1 MIFYIYILFERVY
14 VKGSVIMMKRVLMAT
29 LCLSCVTL
37 GGHAID
43 INIPGADP
51 TVSKDA
57 YQNYR
62 KTDADAQQMERDVEK
77 DIKTYMP
84 KQVVGNGEFDL
95 NDIIYSNR
103 ELNHAL
109 DFSSSIFILKE
120 DGANVKFTMPYSSRY
135 GNTEKIAD
143 GTPAFRNA
151 MIMSP
156 DGMMAYELRHQP
168 AGNNWEDSKIPYSKL
183 TVDDMKVIAEKTAG
197 VFRGDDHSLY
207 AGKFTYPTVE
217 KATWDVT
224 YAKDAP
230 MVGSLNFTMKNTPT
244 ISYHVGY
251 NFMPR
256 KQFSVLKAQGVDKT
270 KDMIMSPLV
279 NYVLPSIEPA
289 KDIFSKSKAL
299 TINDFTFLT
308 LKTSKMIREDKNDS
322 YMYVYD
328 SDQYREG
335 IMVMPVE
342 ADDIQHPDK
351 IFPKAVRS
359 IILTDKYSMHQPIQF
374 ATVWNDAMP
383 SVYIQIKRPKTTI
396 YMLISH
402 DKQYVYNHFIMTNNA
417 RPLIEKDLRD
427 IVQYVD
433 TNNNKDYYNT
443 FLSGL
448 GAKMPKDMATVDIK
462 STK

>member
-1 MIFYIYILFERVY
+1 
-14 VKGSVIMMKRVLMAT
+14 MMKRALMAA
-29 LCLSCVTL
+29 LCFSFVTL
-37 GGHAID
+37 GSQAID
-43 INIPGADP
+43 INILGADP
-51 TVSKDA
+51 TVSKDS

-62 KTDADAQQMERDVEK
+62 KTDADARQMERNVET

-84 KQVVGNGEFDL
+84 KQVVGNGELDL
-95 NDIIYSNR
+95 NDVIYSNR

-109 DFSSSIFILKE
+109 DFSSSVFILKE
-120 DGANVKFTMPYSSRY
+120 DGANIKFTMPYSSRY
-135 GNTEKIAD
+135 GNTEKIED
-143 GTPAFRNA
+143 GTSIFRNA

-156 DGMMAYELRHQP
+156 NGVIGYELRHQP

-183 TVDDMKVIAEKTAG
+183 TIDDMKAIAEKTAG

-224 YAKDAP
+224 YAKDVP

-256 KQFSVLKAQGVDKT
+256 KQFSVLKAQGVDKAQ
-270 KDMIMSPLV
+270 DMIMSPLV

-289 KDIFSKSKAL
+289 KDILSKSKAL
-299 TINDFTFLT
+299 KINDFTFLT
-308 LKTSKMIREDKNDS
+308 LKTSKMIREDKNNS

-342 ADDIQHPDK
+342 DEDIQHPEK

-359 IILTDKYSMHQPIQF
+359 IILNDKYSKRQPIQF

-383 SVYIQIKRPKTTI
+383 SVYMQIKRPKTTI

-402 DKQYVYNHFIMTNNA
+402 DKQYVYNHFIMTYNTSS
-417 RPLIEKDLRD
+417 LVEKDLRD
-427 IVQYVD
+427 IVQYID

-443 FLSGL
+443 FQSGL
-448 GAKMPKDMATVDIK
+448 GAKMPNDMATVDIK
-462 STK
+462 NTK

>member
-1 MIFYIYILFERVY
+1 
-14 VKGSVIMMKRVLMAT
+14 MMKRALMVA
-29 LCLSCVTL
+29 LCFSFVTL
-37 GGHAID
+37 GSQAID
-43 INIPGADP
+43 INIPGADS

-62 KTDADAQQMERDVEK
+62 KTNADARQMEWNVET

-84 KQVVGNGEFDL
+84 KQVVGNGELDL
-95 NDIIYSNR
+95 NDVIYSNR

-109 DFSSSIFILKE
+109 DFSSSVFILKE

-135 GNTEKIAD
+135 GNTEKIED
-143 GTPAFRNA
+143 GTSAFRNA

-156 DGMMAYELRHQP
+156 NGVIGYELRHQP

-183 TVDDMKVIAEKTAG
+183 TIDDMKAIAEKTAG

-256 KQFSVLKAQGVDKT
+256 KQFSVLKAQGVDKAQ
-270 KDMIMSPLV
+270 DMIMSPLV

-289 KDIFSKSKAL
+289 KDILSKSKAL
-299 TINDFTFLT
+299 KINDFTFLT
-308 LKTSKMIREDKNDS
+308 LKTSKMIREDKNNS

-342 ADDIQHPDK
+342 DEDIQHPEK

-359 IILTDKYSMHQPIQF
+359 IILNDKYSKRQPIQF
-374 ATVWNDAMP
+374 ATVWNDALP
-383 SVYIQIKRPKTTI
+383 SVYMQIKRPKTTI

-402 DKQYVYNHFIMTNNA
+402 DKQYVYNHFIMTYNTSS
-417 RPLIEKDLRD
+417 LVEKDLRD

-443 FLSGL
+443 FQSGL
-448 GAKMPKDMATVDIK
+448 GAKMPNDMATVDIK
-462 STK
+462 NTK

>member
-1 MIFYIYILFERVY
+1 
-14 VKGSVIMMKRVLMAT
+14 MMKRALMAA
-29 LCLSCVTL
+29 LCFSFVTL
-37 GGHAID
+37 GSQAID
-43 INIPGADP
+43 INIPGADS

-62 KTDADAQQMERDVEK
+62 KTNADARQMEWNVET

-84 KQVVGNGEFDL
+84 KQVVGNGELDL
-95 NDIIYSNR
+95 NDVIYSNR

-109 DFSSSIFILKE
+109 DFSSSVFILKE

-135 GNTEKIAD
+135 GNTEKIED
-143 GTPAFRNA
+143 GTSAFRNA

-156 DGMMAYELRHQP
+156 NGVIGYELRHQP

-183 TVDDMKVIAEKTAG
+183 TIDDMKAIAEKTAG

-230 MVGSLNFTMKNTPT
+230 MVGSLNFTMKNTPI

-256 KQFSVLKAQGVDKT
+256 KQFSVLKAQGVDKAQ
-270 KDMIMSPLV
+270 DMIMSPLV

-289 KDIFSKSKAL
+289 KDILSKSKAL
-299 TINDFTFLT
+299 KINDFTFLT
-308 LKTSKMIREDKNDS
+308 LKTSKMIREDKNNS

-342 ADDIQHPDK
+342 DEDIQHPEK

-359 IILTDKYSMHQPIQF
+359 IILNDKYSKRQPIQF

-383 SVYIQIKRPKTTI
+383 SVYMQIKRPKTTI

-402 DKQYVYNHFIMTNNA
+402 DKQYVYNHFIMTYNTSS
-417 RPLIEKDLRD
+417 LVEKDLRD
-427 IVQYVD
+427 IVQYID

-443 FLSGL
+443 FQSGL
-448 GAKMPKDMATVDIK
+448 GAKMPNDMATVDIK
-462 STK
+462 NTK

>member
-1 MIFYIYILFERVY
+1 MI
-14 VKGSVIMMKRVLMAT
+14 KRALMAA
-29 LCLSCVTL
+29 LCFSFVTL
-37 GGHAID
+37 GSQAID
-43 INIPGADP
+43 INIPGADS
-51 TVSKDA
+51 TISKDA

-62 KTDADAQQMERDVEK
+62 KSDADARQMERNVET

-84 KQVVGNGEFDL
+84 KQVVGNGELDL
-95 NDIIYSNR
+95 NDVIYSNR

-109 DFSSSIFILKE
+109 DFSSSVFILKE

-135 GNTEKIAD
+135 GNTEKIED
-143 GTPAFRNA
+143 GTSAFRNA

-156 DGMMAYELRHQP
+156 NGVIGYELRHQP
-168 AGNNWEDSKIPYSKL
+168 AGNNWEDSKIPYRKL
-183 TVDDMKVIAEKTAG
+183 TIDDMKAIAEKTAS

-207 AGKFTYPTVE
+207 AGKFMYPTIE

-224 YAKDAP
+224 YAKGAP

-244 ISYHVGY
+244 ISYHIGY

-256 KQFSVLKAQGVDKT
+256 KQFSVLKAQGVDKAQ
-270 KDMIMSPLV
+270 DMIMSPLV

-289 KDIFSKSKAL
+289 KNILSKSKAL
-299 TINDFTFLT
+299 KINEFTFLT
-308 LKTSKMIREDKNDS
+308 LKTSKMMWEDKNNS

-342 ADDIQHPDK
+342 DEDIQHPEK

-359 IILTDKYSMHQPIQF
+359 IILNDKYSKRQPIQF

-383 SVYIQIKRPKTTI
+383 SVYMQIKRPKTTI

-402 DKQYVYNHFIMTNNA
+402 DKQYVYNHFIMTYNTSS
-417 RPLIEKDLRD
+417 LVEKDLRD

-443 FLSGL
+443 FQSGL
-448 GAKMPKDMATVDIK
+448 GAKMPNDMATVDIK
-462 STK
+462 NTK

>member
-1 MIFYIYILFERVY
+1 
-14 VKGSVIMMKRVLMAT
+14 MMKRALMAA
-29 LCLSCVTL
+29 LCFSFVTL
-37 GGHAID
+37 GSQAID

-62 KTDADAQQMERDVEK
+62 KTNADARQMERNVET

-84 KQVVGNGEFDL
+84 KQVVGNGELDL
-95 NDIIYSNR
+95 NDVIYSNR

-109 DFSSSIFILKE
+109 DFSSSVFILKE
-120 DGANVKFTMPYSSRY
+120 DGANIKFTMPYSSRY
-135 GNTEKIAD
+135 GNTEKIED
-143 GTPAFRNA
+143 GTSAFRNA

-156 DGMMAYELRHQP
+156 NGVIGYELRHQP

-183 TVDDMKVIAEKTAG
+183 IIDDMKAIAEKTAG

-256 KQFSVLKAQGVDKT
+256 KQFSVLKAQGVDKAQ
-270 KDMIMSPLV
+270 DMIMSPLV

-289 KDIFSKSKAL
+289 KDILSKSKAL
-299 TINDFTFLT
+299 KINDFTFLT
-308 LKTSKMIREDKNDS
+308 LKTSKMIREDKNNS

-342 ADDIQHPDK
+342 DEDIQHPEK

-359 IILTDKYSMHQPIQF
+359 IILNDRYSKRQPIQF

-383 SVYIQIKRPKTTI
+383 SVYMQIKRPKTTI

-402 DKQYVYNHFIMTNNA
+402 DKQYVYNHFIMTYNTSS
-417 RPLIEKDLRD
+417 LVEKDLRD
-427 IVQYVD
+427 IVQYID

-443 FLSGL
+443 FQSGL
-448 GAKMPKDMATVDIK
+448 GAKMPNDMATVDIK
-462 STK
+462 NTK

>member
-1 MIFYIYILFERVY
+1 
-14 VKGSVIMMKRVLMAT
+14 MMKRALLTT
-29 LCLSCVTL
+29 LCFSFVTL
-37 GGHAID
+37 GSQAID

-51 TVSKDA
+51 TVSKDS

-62 KTDADAQQMERDVEK
+62 KTDADARQMERNVET

-84 KQVVGNGEFDL
+84 KQVVGNGELDL
-95 NDIIYSNR
+95 NDVIYSNR

-109 DFSSSIFILKE
+109 DFSSSVFILKE
-120 DGANVKFTMPYSSRY
+120 DGANIKFTMPYSSRY
-135 GNTEKIAD
+135 GNTEKIED
-143 GTPAFRNA
+143 GTSAFRNA

-156 DGMMAYELRHQP
+156 NGVIGYELRHQP

-183 TVDDMKVIAEKTAG
+183 IIDDMKAIAEKTAG

-256 KQFSVLKAQGVDKT
+256 KQFSVLKAQGVDKAQ
-270 KDMIMSPLV
+270 DMIMSPLV

-289 KDIFSKSKAL
+289 KDILSKSKAL
-299 TINDFTFLT
+299 KINDFTFLT
-308 LKTSKMIREDKNDS
+308 LKTSKMIREDKNNS

-342 ADDIQHPDK
+342 DEDVQHPEK

-359 IILTDKYSMHQPIQF
+359 IILNDKYSKRQPIQF
-374 ATVWNDAMP
+374 ATVWTDAMP
-383 SVYIQIKRPKTTI
+383 SVYMQIKRPKTTI

-402 DKQYVYNHFIMTNNA
+402 DKQYVYNHFIMTYNTSS
-417 RPLIEKDLRD
+417 LVEKDLRD
-427 IVQYVD
+427 IVQYID

-443 FLSGL
+443 FQSGL
-448 GAKMPKDMATVDIK
+448 GAKMPNDMATVDIK
-462 STK
+462 NTK

>member
-1 MIFYIYILFERVY
+1 
-14 VKGSVIMMKRVLMAT
+14 MMKRALMAA
-29 LCLSCVTL
+29 LCFSFVTL
-37 GGHAID
+37 GSQAID

-62 KTDADAQQMERDVEK
+62 KTDADARQMERNVET

-84 KQVVGNGEFDL
+84 KQVVGNGELDL
-95 NDIIYSNR
+95 NDVIYSNR

-109 DFSSSIFILKE
+109 DFSSSVFILKE

-135 GNTEKIAD
+135 GNTEKIED
-143 GTPAFRNA
+143 GTSAFRNA

-156 DGMMAYELRHQP
+156 NGVIGYELRHQP

-183 TVDDMKVIAEKTAG
+183 TIDDMKAIAEKTAG
-197 VFRGDDHSLY
+197 VFRGDNHSLY

-224 YAKDAP
+224 YAKDAL

-256 KQFSVLKAQGVDKT
+256 KQFSVLKAQGVDKVQ
-270 KDMIMSPLV
+270 DMIMSPLV

-289 KDIFSKSKAL
+289 KNILSKSKAL
-299 TINDFTFLT
+299 KINDFTFLT
-308 LKTSKMIREDKNDS
+308 LKTSKMIREDKNNS

-342 ADDIQHPDK
+342 DEDIQHTEK

-359 IILTDKYSMHQPIQF
+359 IILNDKYSKRQPIQF

-383 SVYIQIKRPKTTI
+383 SVYMQIKRPKTTI

-402 DKQYVYNHFIMTNNA
+402 DKQYVYNHFIMTYNTSSLN
-417 RPLIEKDLRD
+417 EKDLRD

-443 FLSGL
+443 FQSGL

-462 STK
+462 NTK

>member
-1 MIFYIYILFERVY
+1 
-14 VKGSVIMMKRVLMAT
+14 MMKRALMVA
-29 LCLSCVTL
+29 LCFSFVTL
-37 GGHAID
+37 GSQAID
-43 INIPGADP
+43 INIPGADS

-62 KTDADAQQMERDVEK
+62 KTNADARQMEWNVET

-84 KQVVGNGEFDL
+84 KQVVGNGELDL
-95 NDIIYSNR
+95 NDVIYSNR

-109 DFSSSIFILKE
+109 DFSSSVFILKE

-135 GNTEKIAD
+135 GNTEKIED
-143 GTPAFRNA
+143 GTSAFRNA

-156 DGMMAYELRHQP
+156 NGVIGYELRHQP

-183 TVDDMKVIAEKTAG
+183 TIDDMKAIAEKTAG

-256 KQFSVLKAQGVDKT
+256 KQFSVLKAQGVDKAQ
-270 KDMIMSPLV
+270 DMIMSPLV

-289 KDIFSKSKAL
+289 KDILSKSKAL
-299 TINDFTFLT
+299 KINDFTFLT
-308 LKTSKMIREDKNDS
+308 LKTSKMIREDKNNS

-342 ADDIQHPDK
+342 DEDIQHPEK

-359 IILTDKYSMHQPIQF
+359 IILNDKYSKRQPIQF

-383 SVYIQIKRPKTTI
+383 SVYMQIKRPKTTI

-402 DKQYVYNHFIMTNNA
+402 DKQYVYNHFIMTYNTSS
-417 RPLIEKDLRD
+417 LVEKDLRD
-427 IVQYVD
+427 IVQYID

-443 FLSGL
+443 FQSGL
-448 GAKMPKDMATVDIK
+448 GAKMPNDMATVDIK
-462 STK
+462 NTK

>member
-1 MIFYIYILFERVY
+1 
-14 VKGSVIMMKRVLMAT
+14 MMKRALLTT
-29 LCLSCVTL
+29 LCFSFVTL
-37 GGHAID
+37 GSQAID

-62 KTDADAQQMERDVEK
+62 KTNADARQMERNVET

-84 KQVVGNGEFDL
+84 KQVVGNGELDL
-95 NDIIYSNR
+95 NDVIYSNR

-109 DFSSSIFILKE
+109 DFSSSVFILKE
-120 DGANVKFTMPYSSRY
+120 DGANIKFTMPYSSRY
-135 GNTEKIAD
+135 GNTEKIED
-143 GTPAFRNA
+143 GTSAFRNA

-156 DGMMAYELRHQP
+156 NGVIGYELRHQP

-183 TVDDMKVIAEKTAG
+183 IIDDMKAIAEKTAG

-207 AGKFTYPTVE
+207 AGKFTYPTIE

-224 YAKDAP
+224 YAKDVP

-256 KQFSVLKAQGVDKT
+256 KQFSVLKAQGVDKAQ
-270 KDMIMSPLV
+270 DMIMSPLV

-289 KDIFSKSKAL
+289 KDILSKSKAL
-299 TINDFTFLT
+299 KINDFTFLT
-308 LKTSKMIREDKNDS
+308 LKTSKMIREDKNNS

-342 ADDIQHPDK
+342 DEDIQHPEK

-359 IILTDKYSMHQPIQF
+359 IILNDKYSKRQPIQF

-383 SVYIQIKRPKTTI
+383 SVYMQIKRPKTTI

-402 DKQYVYNHFIMTNNA
+402 DKQYVYNHFIMTYNTSS
-417 RPLIEKDLRD
+417 LVEKDLRD
-427 IVQYVD
+427 IVQYID

-443 FLSGL
+443 FQSGL
-448 GAKMPKDMATVDIK
+448 GAKMPNDMATVDIK
-462 STK
+462 NTK

>member
-1 MIFYIYILFERVY
+1 
-14 VKGSVIMMKRVLMAT
+14 MMKRALMAA
-29 LCLSCVTL
+29 LCFSFVTL
-37 GGHAID
+37 GSQAID
-43 INIPGADP
+43 INILGADP
-51 TVSKDA
+51 TVSKDS

-62 KTDADAQQMERDVEK
+62 KTDADARQMERNVET

-84 KQVVGNGEFDL
+84 KQVVGNGELDL
-95 NDIIYSNR
+95 NDVIYSNR
-103 ELNHAL
+103 ELKHAL
-109 DFSSSIFILKE
+109 DFSSSVFILKE

-135 GNTEKIAD
+135 GNTEKIED
-143 GTPAFRNA
+143 GTSAFRNA

-156 DGMMAYELRHQP
+156 NGVIGYELRHQP

-183 TVDDMKVIAEKTAG
+183 TIDDMKAIAEKTAG

-230 MVGSLNFTMKNTPT
+230 MVGSLNFTMKNPPT

-256 KQFSVLKAQGVDKT
+256 KQFSVLKAQGVDKAQ
-270 KDMIMSPLV
+270 DMIMSPLV

-289 KDIFSKSKAL
+289 KDILSKSKAL
-299 TINDFTFLT
+299 KINDFTFLT
-308 LKTSKMIREDKNDS
+308 LKTSKMIREDKNNS

-342 ADDIQHPDK
+342 DEDIQHPEK

-359 IILTDKYSMHQPIQF
+359 IILNDKYSKRQPIQF

-383 SVYIQIKRPKTTI
+383 SVYMQIKRPKTTI

-402 DKQYVYNHFIMTNNA
+402 DKQYVYNHFIMTYNTSS
-417 RPLIEKDLRD
+417 LVEKDLRD
-427 IVQYVD
+427 IVQYID

-443 FLSGL
+443 FQSGL
-448 GAKMPKDMATVDIK
+448 GAKMPNDMATVDIK
-462 STK
+462 NTK

>member
-1 MIFYIYILFERVY
+1 
-14 VKGSVIMMKRVLMAT
+14 MMKRALMAA
-29 LCLSCVTL
+29 LCFSFVTL
-37 GGHAID
+37 GSQAID

-51 TVSKDA
+51 TVSKDS

-62 KTDADAQQMERDVEK
+62 KTDADARQMERNVET

-84 KQVVGNGEFDL
+84 KQVVGNGELDL
-95 NDIIYSNR
+95 NDVIYSNR

-109 DFSSSIFILKE
+109 DFSSSVFILKE

-135 GNTEKIAD
+135 GNTEKIED
-143 GTPAFRNA
+143 GTSAFRNA

-156 DGMMAYELRHQP
+156 NGVIGYELRHQP
-168 AGNNWEDSKIPYSKL
+168 AGNNWEDSKIPYRKL
-183 TVDDMKVIAEKTAG
+183 TIDDMKAIAEKTAS

-207 AGKFTYPTVE
+207 AGKFMYPTIE

-224 YAKDAP
+224 YAKGAP

-244 ISYHVGY
+244 ISYHIGY

-256 KQFSVLKAQGVDKT
+256 KQFSVLKAQGVDKAQ
-270 KDMIMSPLV
+270 DMIMSPLV

-289 KDIFSKSKAL
+289 KNILSKSKAL
-299 TINDFTFLT
+299 KINEFTFLT
-308 LKTSKMIREDKNDS
+308 LKTSKMMREDKNNS

-342 ADDIQHPDK
+342 DEDIQHPEK

-359 IILTDKYSMHQPIQF
+359 IILNDKYSKRQPIQF

-383 SVYIQIKRPKTTI
+383 SVYMQIKRPKTTI

-402 DKQYVYNHFIMTNNA
+402 DKQYVYNHFIMTYNTSS
-417 RPLIEKDLRD
+417 LVEKDLRD

-443 FLSGL
+443 FQSGL
-448 GAKMPKDMATVDIK
+448 GAKMPNDMATVDIK
-462 STK
+462 NTK

>member
-1 MIFYIYILFERVY
+1 
-14 VKGSVIMMKRVLMAT
+14 MKRALMAA
-29 LCLSCVTL
+29 LCFSFVTL
-37 GGHAID
+37 GSQAID
-43 INIPGADP
+43 INIPGADS
-51 TVSKDA
+51 TISKDA

-62 KTDADAQQMERDVEK
+62 KSDADARQMERNVET

-84 KQVVGNGEFDL
+84 KQVVGNGELDL
-95 NDIIYSNR
+95 NDVIYSNR

-109 DFSSSIFILKE
+109 DFSSSVFILKE

-135 GNTEKIAD
+135 GNTEKIED
-143 GTPAFRNA
+143 GTSAFRNA

-156 DGMMAYELRHQP
+156 NGVIGYELRHQP
-168 AGNNWEDSKIPYSKL
+168 AGNNWEDSKIPYRKL
-183 TVDDMKVIAEKTAG
+183 TIDDMKAIAEKTAS

-207 AGKFTYPTVE
+207 AGKFMYPTIE

-224 YAKDAP
+224 YAKGAP

-244 ISYHVGY
+244 ISYHIGY

-256 KQFSVLKAQGVDKT
+256 KQFSVLKAQGVDKAQ
-270 KDMIMSPLV
+270 DMIMSPLV

-289 KDIFSKSKAL
+289 KNILSKSKAL
-299 TINDFTFLT
+299 KINEFTFLT
-308 LKTSKMIREDKNDS
+308 LKTSKMMREDKNNS

-342 ADDIQHPDK
+342 DEDIQHPEK

-359 IILTDKYSMHQPIQF
+359 IILNDKYSKRQPIQF

-383 SVYIQIKRPKTTI
+383 SVYMQIKRPKTTI

-402 DKQYVYNHFIMTNNA
+402 DKQYVYNHFIMTYNTSS
-417 RPLIEKDLRD
+417 LVEKDLRD

-443 FLSGL
+443 FQSGL
-448 GAKMPKDMATVDIK
+448 GAKMPNDMATVDIK
-462 STK
+462 NTK

>member
-1 MIFYIYILFERVY
+1 
-14 VKGSVIMMKRVLMAT
+14 MMKRALMVA
-29 LCLSCVTL
+29 LCFSFVTL
-37 GGHAID
+37 GSQAID

-51 TVSKDA
+51 TVSKDS

-62 KTDADAQQMERDVEK
+62 KTDADARQMERNVET

-84 KQVVGNGEFDL
+84 KQVVGNGELDL
-95 NDIIYSNR
+95 NDVIYSNR

-109 DFSSSIFILKE
+109 DFSSSVFILKE
-120 DGANVKFTMPYSSRY
+120 DGANIKFTMPYSSRY
-135 GNTEKIAD
+135 GNTEKIED
-143 GTPAFRNA
+143 GTSAFRNA

-156 DGMMAYELRHQP
+156 NGVIGYELRHQP

-183 TVDDMKVIAEKTAG
+183 IIDDMKAIAEKTAG

-256 KQFSVLKAQGVDKT
+256 KQFSVLKAQGVDKAQ
-270 KDMIMSPLV
+270 DMIMSPLV

-289 KDIFSKSKAL
+289 KDILSKSKAL
-299 TINDFTFLT
+299 KINDFTFLT
-308 LKTSKMIREDKNDS
+308 LKTSKMIREDKNNS

-342 ADDIQHPDK
+342 DEDIQHPEK

-359 IILTDKYSMHQPIQF
+359 IILNDKYSKRQPIQF

-383 SVYIQIKRPKTTI
+383 SVYMQIKRPKTTI

-402 DKQYVYNHFIMTNNA
+402 DKQYVYNHFIMTYNTSS
-417 RPLIEKDLRD
+417 LVEKDLRD
-427 IVQYVD
+427 IVQYID

-443 FLSGL
+443 FQSGL
-448 GAKMPKDMATVDIK
+448 GAKMPNDMATVDIK
-462 STK
+462 NTK

>member
-1 MIFYIYILFERVY
+1 
-14 VKGSVIMMKRVLMAT
+14 MMKRALMAA
-29 LCLSCVTL
+29 LCFSFVTL
-37 GGHAID
+37 DSQAID

-51 TVSKDA
+51 TVSKDS

-62 KTDADAQQMERDVEK
+62 KTDADARQMERNVET

-84 KQVVGNGEFDL
+84 KQVVGNGELDL
-95 NDIIYSNR
+95 NDVIYSNR

-109 DFSSSIFILKE
+109 DFSSSVFILKE
-120 DGANVKFTMPYSSRY
+120 DGANIKFTMPYSSRY
-135 GNTEKIAD
+135 GNTEKIED
-143 GTPAFRNA
+143 GTSAFRNA

-156 DGMMAYELRHQP
+156 NGVIGYELRHQP

-183 TVDDMKVIAEKTAG
+183 IIDDMKAIAEKTAG

-217 KATWDVT
+217 KATRDVT

-256 KQFSVLKAQGVDKT
+256 KQFSVLKAQGVDKAQ
-270 KDMIMSPLV
+270 DMIMSPLV

-289 KDIFSKSKAL
+289 KDILSKSKAL
-299 TINDFTFLT
+299 KINDFTFLT
-308 LKTSKMIREDKNDS
+308 LKTSKMIREDKNNS

-342 ADDIQHPDK
+342 DEDIQHPEK

-359 IILTDKYSMHQPIQF
+359 IILNDKYSKRQPIQF

-383 SVYIQIKRPKTTI
+383 SVYMQIKRPKTTI

-402 DKQYVYNHFIMTNNA
+402 DKQYVYNHFIMTYNTSS
-417 RPLIEKDLRD
+417 LVEKDLRD

-443 FLSGL
+443 FQSGL
-448 GAKMPKDMATVDIK
+448 GAKMPNDMATVDIK
-462 STK
+462 NTK

>member
-1 MIFYIYILFERVY
+1 
-14 VKGSVIMMKRVLMAT
+14 MMKRVLMAT
-29 LCLSCVTL
+29 LCLSCVAFSSN
-37 GGHAID
+37 AID

-51 TVSKDA
+51 TVLKDA

-62 KTDADAQQMERDVEK
+62 KTDAEALQMERDVEK

-156 DGMMAYELRHQP
+156 NGMMAYELRHQP

-183 TVDDMKVIAEKTAG
+183 TVDDMKAIAEKTAG

-224 YAKDAP
+224 Y
-230 MVGSLNFTMKNTPT
+230 
-244 ISYHVGY
+244 
-251 NFMPR
+251 
-256 KQFSVLKAQGVDKT
+256 
-270 KDMIMSPLV
+270 
-279 NYVLPSIEPA
+279 VLPSIEPA

-308 LKTSKMIREDKNDS
+308 LKTSKMMREDKNNS

-342 ADDIQHPDK
+342 AEDIQHPEK

-359 IILTDKYSMHQPIQF
+359 IILTEKYSMHQPIQF

-383 SVYIQIKRPKTTI
+383 SVYMQIKRPKTTI

-402 DKQYVYNHFIMTNNA
+402 DKQYVYNHFIMIYNTSS
-417 RPLIEKDLRD
+417 LIEKDLRD

-433 TNNNKDYYNT
+433 TNNDKDYYNT
-443 FLSGL
+443 FQSGL
-448 GAKMPKDMATVDIK
+448 GAKMPNDMATVDIK
-462 STK
+462 NTK

>member
-1 MIFYIYILFERVY
+1 
-14 VKGSVIMMKRVLMAT
+14 MKRILMAT
-29 LCLSCVTL
+29 LCFSCVTL
-37 GGHAID
+37 GSHAID

-51 TVSKDA
+51 TISKDA

-62 KTDADAQQMERDVEK
+62 KTDLDVHKMEREVEAEIK
-77 DIKTYMP
+77 DYMP
-84 KQVVGNGEFDL
+84 KAVVGNGDIDL
-95 NDIIYSNR
+95 DKVIYSNR
-103 ELNHAL
+103 ELNHSL
-109 DFSSSIFILKE
+109 NFSSTVFILKE
-120 DGANVKFTMPYSSRY
+120 DGANIKFTMPYPSRY
-135 GNTEKIAD
+135 GNTEKISD
-143 GTPAFRNA
+143 GTSAFKQA
-151 MIMSP
+151 IIMSP
-156 DGMMAYELRHQP
+156 NGIMAYELRHQP
-168 AGNNWEDSKIPYSKL
+168 AGNNWEDSKISYNKL
-183 TVDDMKVIAEKTAG
+183 TIDDMKAIAEKTAG

-244 ISYHVGY
+244 ISYHIGY

-256 KQFSVLKAQGVDKT
+256 KQFSVLKAQGVDKA
-270 KDMIMSPLV
+270 KDIIMSPLV

-289 KDIFSKSKAL
+289 KDILSKSKAL
-299 TINDFTFLT
+299 KINDFTFLT
-308 LKTSKMIREDKNDS
+308 LKTSKMMREDKNNS

-342 ADDIQHPDK
+342 AEDIQHPEK

-383 SVYIQIKRPKTTI
+383 SVYMQIKRPKTTI

-402 DKQYVYNHFIMTNNA
+402 DKQYVYNHFIMIYNTSS
-417 RPLIEKDLRD
+417 LVEKDLRD

-443 FLSGL
+443 FQSGL

-462 STK
+462 NAK

>member
-1 MIFYIYILFERVY
+1 
-14 VKGSVIMMKRVLMAT
+14 MMKRALMAA
-29 LCLSCVTL
+29 LCFSFVTL
-37 GGHAID
+37 GSQAID
-43 INIPGADP
+43 INIPGADS
-51 TVSKDA
+51 TISKDA

-62 KTDADAQQMERDVEK
+62 KTDADARQMERDVEK

-109 DFSSSIFILKE
+109 DFSSSVFILKE

-135 GNTEKIAD
+135 GNTEKIED
-143 GTPAFRNA
+143 GTSAFRNA

-156 DGMMAYELRHQP
+156 NGVIGYELRHQP

-183 TVDDMKVIAEKTAG
+183 TIDDMKAIAEKTAG

-207 AGKFTYPTVE
+207 AGKFTYPTIE

-224 YAKDAP
+224 YAKGAP

-256 KQFSVLKAQGVDKT
+256 KQFSVLKAQGIDKAQ
-270 KDMIMSPLV
+270 DMIMSPLV

-289 KDIFSKSKAL
+289 KDILSKSKAL
-299 TINDFTFLT
+299 KINEFTFLT
-308 LKTSKMIREDKNDS
+308 LKTSKMMREDKNNS

-328 SDQYREG
+328 CDQYREG

-342 ADDIQHPDK
+342 DEDIQHPER

-359 IILTDKYSMHQPIQF
+359 IILNDKYSKREPIQF

-383 SVYIQIKRPKTTI
+383 SVYMQIKRPKTTI

-402 DKQYVYNHFIMTNNA
+402 DKQYVYNHFIMTYNTSS
-417 RPLIEKDLRD
+417 LVEKDLRD

-443 FLSGL
+443 FQSGL
-448 GAKMPKDMATVDIK
+448 GAKLPNDMATFDIK
-462 STK
+462 NAK

>member
-1 MIFYIYILFERVY
+1 
-14 VKGSVIMMKRVLMAT
+14 MMKRVLMAT
-29 LCLSCVTL
+29 LYLSCVTL
-37 GGHAID
+37 GSQAID

-62 KTDADAQQMERDVEK
+62 KTDADARQMERNVEK

-84 KQVVGNGEFDL
+84 KQVVGNGELDL
-95 NDIIYSNR
+95 NDVIYSNR
-103 ELNHAL
+103 ELNHSL
-109 DFSSSIFILKE
+109 DFSSSVFILKD

-135 GNTEKIAD
+135 GNTEKIED
-143 GTPAFRNA
+143 GTSAFRNA
-151 MIMSP
+151 MIMSSN
-156 DGMMAYELRHQP
+156 GVISYELRHQP

-183 TVDDMKVIAEKTAG
+183 TVDDMKAIAEKTAG

-207 AGKFTYPTVE
+207 AGKFMYPTVE

-224 YAKDAP
+224 HAKGAP

-244 ISYHVGY
+244 ISYHIGY

-256 KQFSVLKAQGVDKT
+256 KQVSVLQAQGVDKAQEL
-270 KDMIMSPLV
+270 IMSPLV

-289 KDIFSKSKAL
+289 KDILSKSKAL
-299 TINDFTFLT
+299 KINEFTFLT
-308 LKTSKMIREDKNDS
+308 LKTSKMMREDKNNS

-342 ADDIQHPDK
+342 AEDIQHPER

-359 IILTDKYSMHQPIQF
+359 IILNDKYSKRQPIQF

-383 SVYIQIKRPKTTI
+383 SVYMQIKRPKTTI

-402 DKQYVYNHFIMTNNA
+402 DKQYVYNHFIMTYNTSS
-417 RPLIEKDLRD
+417 LVEKDLRD

-443 FLSGL
+443 FQSGL
-448 GAKMPKDMATVDIK
+448 GAKLPNDMATFDIK
-462 STK
+462 NTK

>member
-1 MIFYIYILFERVY
+1 
-14 VKGSVIMMKRVLMAT
+14 MMKRALLTT
-29 LCLSCVTL
+29 LCFSFVTL
-37 GGHAID
+37 GSQAID

-51 TVSKDA
+51 TVSKDS

-62 KTDADAQQMERDVEK
+62 KTDADARQMERNVET

-84 KQVVGNGEFDL
+84 KQVVGNGELDL
-95 NDIIYSNR
+95 NDVIYSNR

-109 DFSSSIFILKE
+109 DFSSSVFILKE
-120 DGANVKFTMPYSSRY
+120 DGANIKFTMPYSSRY
-135 GNTEKIAD
+135 GNTEKIED
-143 GTPAFRNA
+143 GTSAFRNA

-156 DGMMAYELRHQP
+156 NGVIGYELRHQP
-168 AGNNWEDSKIPYSKL
+168 AGNNWEDSKISYSKL
-183 TVDDMKVIAEKTAG
+183 IIDDMKAIAEKTAG

-256 KQFSVLKAQGVDKT
+256 KQFSVLKAQGVDKAQ
-270 KDMIMSPLV
+270 DMIMSPLV

-289 KDIFSKSKAL
+289 KDILSKSKAL
-299 TINDFTFLT
+299 KINDFTFLT
-308 LKTSKMIREDKNDS
+308 LKTSKMIREDKNNS

-342 ADDIQHPDK
+342 DEDIQHPEK

-359 IILTDKYSMHQPIQF
+359 IILNDKYSKRQPIQF

-383 SVYIQIKRPKTTI
+383 SVYMQIKRPKTTI

-402 DKQYVYNHFIMTNNA
+402 DKQYVYNHFIMTYNTSS
-417 RPLIEKDLRD
+417 LVEKDLRD
-427 IVQYVD
+427 IVQYID

-443 FLSGL
+443 FQSGL
-448 GAKMPKDMATVDIK
+448 GAKMPNDMATVDIK
-462 STK
+462 NTK

>member
-1 MIFYIYILFERVY
+1 
-14 VKGSVIMMKRVLMAT
+14 MMKRALLTT
-29 LCLSCVTL
+29 LCFSFVTL
-37 GGHAID
+37 GSQAID

-51 TVSKDA
+51 TVSKDS

-62 KTDADAQQMERDVEK
+62 KTNADARQMERNVET

-84 KQVVGNGEFDL
+84 KQVVGNGELDL
-95 NDIIYSNR
+95 NDVIYSNR

-109 DFSSSIFILKE
+109 DFSSSVFILKE
-120 DGANVKFTMPYSSRY
+120 DGANIKFTMPYSSRY
-135 GNTEKIAD
+135 GNTEKIED
-143 GTPAFRNA
+143 GTSAFRNA

-156 DGMMAYELRHQP
+156 NGVIGYELRHQP

-183 TVDDMKVIAEKTAG
+183 IIDDMKAIAEKTAG

-256 KQFSVLKAQGVDKT
+256 KQFSVLKAQGVDKAQ
-270 KDMIMSPLV
+270 DMIMSPLV

-289 KDIFSKSKAL
+289 KDILSKSKAL
-299 TINDFTFLT
+299 KINDFTFLT
-308 LKTSKMIREDKNDS
+308 LKTSKMIREDKNNS

-342 ADDIQHPDK
+342 DEDIQHPEK

-359 IILTDKYSMHQPIQF
+359 IILNDKYSKRQPIQF

-383 SVYIQIKRPKTTI
+383 SVYMQIKRPKTTI

-402 DKQYVYNHFIMTNNA
+402 DKQYVYNHFIMTYNTSS
-417 RPLIEKDLRD
+417 LVEKDLRD
-427 IVQYVD
+427 IVQYID

-443 FLSGL
+443 FQSGL
-448 GAKMPKDMATVDIK
+448 GAKMPNDMATVDIK
-462 STK
+462 NTK

>member
-1 MIFYIYILFERVY
+1 
-14 VKGSVIMMKRVLMAT
+14 MMKRALLTT
-29 LCLSCVTL
+29 LCFSFVTL
-37 GGHAID
+37 GSQAID

-51 TVSKDA
+51 TVSKDS

-62 KTDADAQQMERDVEK
+62 KTDADARQMERNVET

-84 KQVVGNGEFDL
+84 KQVVGNGELDL
-95 NDIIYSNR
+95 NDVIYSNR

-109 DFSSSIFILKE
+109 DFSSSVFILKE
-120 DGANVKFTMPYSSRY
+120 DGANIKFTMPYSSRY
-135 GNTEKIAD
+135 GNTEKIED
-143 GTPAFRNA
+143 GTSAFRNA

-156 DGMMAYELRHQP
+156 NGVIGYELRHQP

-183 TVDDMKVIAEKTAG
+183 TIDDMKAIAEKTAG

-207 AGKFTYPTVE
+207 AGKFMYPPIE

-224 YAKDAP
+224 YAKGAP

-244 ISYHVGY
+244 ISYHIGY

-256 KQFSVLKAQGVDKT
+256 KQFSVLKAQGVDKAQ
-270 KDMIMSPLV
+270 DMIMSSLV

-289 KDIFSKSKAL
+289 KDILSKSKAL
-299 TINDFTFLT
+299 KINEFTFLT
-308 LKTSKMIREDKNDS
+308 LKTSKMMREDKNNS

-342 ADDIQHPDK
+342 DEDIQHPEK

-359 IILTDKYSMHQPIQF
+359 IILNDKYSKRQPIQF

-383 SVYIQIKRPKTTI
+383 SVYMQIKRPKTTI

-402 DKQYVYNHFIMTNNA
+402 DKQYVYNHFIMTYNTSS
-417 RPLIEKDLRD
+417 LVEKDLRD

-443 FLSGL
+443 FQSGL
-448 GAKMPKDMATVDIK
+448 GAKMPNDMATVDIK
-462 STK
+462 NTK

>member
-1 MIFYIYILFERVY
+1 
-14 VKGSVIMMKRVLMAT
+14 MMKRALLTT
-29 LCLSCVTL
+29 LCFSFVTL
-37 GGHAID
+37 GSQAID

-51 TVSKDA
+51 TVSKDS

-62 KTDADAQQMERDVEK
+62 KTDADARQMERNVET

-84 KQVVGNGEFDL
+84 KQVVGNGELDL
-95 NDIIYSNR
+95 NDVIYSNR

-109 DFSSSIFILKE
+109 DFSSSVFILKE
-120 DGANVKFTMPYSSRY
+120 DGANIKFTMPYSSRY
-135 GNTEKIAD
+135 GNTEKIED
-143 GTPAFRNA
+143 GTSAFRNA

-156 DGMMAYELRHQP
+156 NGVIGYELRHQP

-183 TVDDMKVIAEKTAG
+183 IIDDMKAIAEKTAG

-256 KQFSVLKAQGVDKT
+256 KQFSVLKAQGVDKAQ
-270 KDMIMSPLV
+270 DMIMSPLV

-289 KDIFSKSKAL
+289 KDILSKSKAL
-299 TINDFTFLT
+299 KINDFTFLT
-308 LKTSKMIREDKNDS
+308 LKTSKMIREDKNNS

-335 IMVMPVE
+335 IMVMLVE
-342 ADDIQHPDK
+342 DEDIQHPEK

-359 IILTDKYSMHQPIQF
+359 IILNDKYSKRQPIQF

-383 SVYIQIKRPKTTI
+383 SVYMQIKRPKTTI

-402 DKQYVYNHFIMTNNA
+402 DKQYVYNHFIMTYNTSS
-417 RPLIEKDLRD
+417 LVEKDLRD
-427 IVQYVD
+427 IVQYID

-443 FLSGL
+443 FQSGL
-448 GAKMPKDMATVDIK
+448 GAKMPNDMATVDIK
-462 STK
+462 NTK

>member
-1 MIFYIYILFERVY
+1 
-14 VKGSVIMMKRVLMAT
+14 MMKRALMAA
-29 LCLSCVTL
+29 LCFSFVTL
-37 GGHAID
+37 GSQEID

-51 TVSKDA
+51 TVSKDS

-62 KTDADAQQMERDVEK
+62 KTDADARQMERNVET

-84 KQVVGNGEFDL
+84 KQVVGNGELDL
-95 NDIIYSNR
+95 NDVIYSNR

-109 DFSSSIFILKE
+109 DFSSSVFILKE
-120 DGANVKFTMPYSSRY
+120 DGANIKFTMPYSSRY
-135 GNTEKIAD
+135 GNTEKIED
-143 GTPAFRNA
+143 GTSIFRNA

-156 DGMMAYELRHQP
+156 NGVIGYELRHQP

-183 TVDDMKVIAEKTAG
+183 TIDDMKAIAEKTAG

-256 KQFSVLKAQGVDKT
+256 KQFSVLKAQGVDKAQ
-270 KDMIMSPLV
+270 DMIMSPLV

-289 KDIFSKSKAL
+289 KDILSKSKAL
-299 TINDFTFLT
+299 KINDFTFLT
-308 LKTSKMIREDKNDS
+308 LKTSKMIREDKNNS

-342 ADDIQHPDK
+342 DEDIQHPEK

-359 IILTDKYSMHQPIQF
+359 IILNDKYSKRQPIQF
-374 ATVWNDAMP
+374 ATVWNDALP
-383 SVYIQIKRPKTTI
+383 SVYMQIKRPKTTI

-402 DKQYVYNHFIMTNNA
+402 DKQYVYNHFIMTYNTSS
-417 RPLIEKDLRD
+417 LVEKDLRD

-443 FLSGL
+443 FQSGL
-448 GAKMPKDMATVDIK
+448 GAKMPNDMATVDIK
-462 STK
+462 NTK

>member
-1 MIFYIYILFERVY
+1 
-14 VKGSVIMMKRVLMAT
+14 MMKRALMAA
-29 LCLSCVTL
+29 LCFSFVTL
-37 GGHAID
+37 GSQAID
-43 INIPGADP
+43 INIPGADS

-62 KTDADAQQMERDVEK
+62 KTNADARQMEWNVET

-84 KQVVGNGEFDL
+84 KQVVGNGELDL
-95 NDIIYSNR
+95 NDVIYSNR

-109 DFSSSIFILKE
+109 DFSSSVFILKE

-135 GNTEKIAD
+135 GNTEKIED
-143 GTPAFRNA
+143 GTSAFRNA

-156 DGMMAYELRHQP
+156 NGVIGYELRHQP

-183 TVDDMKVIAEKTAG
+183 TIDDMKAIAEKTAG

-256 KQFSVLKAQGVDKT
+256 KQFSVLKAQGVDKAQ
-270 KDMIMSPLV
+270 DMIMSPLV

-289 KDIFSKSKAL
+289 KDILSKSKAL
-299 TINDFTFLT
+299 KINDFTFLT
-308 LKTSKMIREDKNDS
+308 LKTSKMIREDKNNS

-342 ADDIQHPDK
+342 DEDIQHPEK

-359 IILTDKYSMHQPIQF
+359 IILNDKYSKRQPIQF

-383 SVYIQIKRPKTTI
+383 SVYMQIKRPKTTI

-402 DKQYVYNHFIMTNNA
+402 DKQYVYNHFIMTYNTSS
-417 RPLIEKDLRD
+417 LVEKDLRD
-427 IVQYVD
+427 IVQYID

-443 FLSGL
+443 FQSGL
-448 GAKMPKDMATVDIK
+448 GAKMPNDMATIDIK
-462 STK
+462 NTK

>member
-1 MIFYIYILFERVY
+1 
-14 VKGSVIMMKRVLMAT
+14 MMKRALMAA
-29 LCLSCVTL
+29 LCFSFVTL
-37 GGHAID
+37 GSQAID

-51 TVSKDA
+51 TVSKDS

-62 KTDADAQQMERDVEK
+62 KTDADARQMERNVET

-84 KQVVGNGEFDL
+84 KQVVGNGELDL
-95 NDIIYSNR
+95 NDVIYSNR

-109 DFSSSIFILKE
+109 DFSSSVFILKE
-120 DGANVKFTMPYSSRY
+120 YGANIKFTMPYSSRY
-135 GNTEKIAD
+135 GNTEKIED
-143 GTPAFRNA
+143 GTSIFRNA

-156 DGMMAYELRHQP
+156 NGVIGYELRHQP

-183 TVDDMKVIAEKTAG
+183 TIDDMKAIAEKTAG

-224 YAKDAP
+224 YAKDVP

-256 KQFSVLKAQGVDKT
+256 KQFSVLKAQGVDKAQ
-270 KDMIMSPLV
+270 DMIMSPLV

-289 KDIFSKSKAL
+289 KDILSKSKAL
-299 TINDFTFLT
+299 KINDFTFLT
-308 LKTSKMIREDKNDS
+308 LKTSKMIREDKNNS

-342 ADDIQHPDK
+342 DEDIQHPEK

-359 IILTDKYSMHQPIQF
+359 IILNDKYSKRQPIQF

-383 SVYIQIKRPKTTI
+383 SVYMQIKRPKTTI

-402 DKQYVYNHFIMTNNA
+402 DKQYVYNHFIMTYNTSS
-417 RPLIEKDLRD
+417 LVEKDLRD
-427 IVQYVD
+427 IVQYID

-443 FLSGL
+443 FQSGL
-448 GAKMPKDMATVDIK
+448 GAKMPKEMVTYDIK
-462 STK
+462 NTK

>member
-1 MIFYIYILFERVY
+1 
-14 VKGSVIMMKRVLMAT
+14 MMKRALMAA
-29 LCLSCVTL
+29 LCFSFVTL
-37 GGHAID
+37 GSQAID
-43 INIPGADP
+43 INIPGADS

-62 KTDADAQQMERDVEK
+62 KTNADARQMEWNVET

-84 KQVVGNGEFDL
+84 KQVVGNGELDL
-95 NDIIYSNR
+95 NDVIYSNR

-109 DFSSSIFILKE
+109 DFSSSVFILKE

-135 GNTEKIAD
+135 GNTEKIED
-143 GTPAFRNA
+143 GTSAFRNA

-156 DGMMAYELRHQP
+156 NGVIGYELRHQP

-183 TVDDMKVIAEKTAG
+183 TIDDMKAIAEKTAG

-256 KQFSVLKAQGVDKT
+256 KQFSVLKAQGVDKAQ
-270 KDMIMSPLV
+270 DMIMSPLV

-289 KDIFSKSKAL
+289 KDILSKSKAL
-299 TINDFTFLT
+299 KINDFTFLT
-308 LKTSKMIREDKNDS
+308 LKTSKMIREDKNNS

-335 IMVMPVE
+335 IMVMSVE
-342 ADDIQHPDK
+342 DEDIQHPEK

-359 IILTDKYSMHQPIQF
+359 IILNDKYSKRQPIQF
-374 ATVWNDAMP
+374 ATVWNDALP
-383 SVYIQIKRPKTTI
+383 SVYMQIKRPKTTI

-402 DKQYVYNHFIMTNNA
+402 DKQYVYNHFIMTYNTSS
-417 RPLIEKDLRD
+417 LVEKDLRD

-443 FLSGL
+443 FQSGL
-448 GAKMPKDMATVDIK
+448 GAKMPNDMSTVDIK
-462 STK
+462 NTK

>member
-1 MIFYIYILFERVY
+1 
-14 VKGSVIMMKRVLMAT
+14 MMKRALMAA
-29 LCLSCVTL
+29 LCFSFVTL
-37 GGHAID
+37 GSQAID
-43 INIPGADP
+43 INIPGADS
-51 TVSKDA
+51 TISKDA

-62 KTDADAQQMERDVEK
+62 KSDADARQMERNVET

-84 KQVVGNGEFDL
+84 KQVVGNGELDL
-95 NDIIYSNR
+95 NDVIYSNR

-109 DFSSSIFILKE
+109 DFSSSVFILKE

-135 GNTEKIAD
+135 GNTEKIED
-143 GTPAFRNA
+143 GTSAFRNA

-156 DGMMAYELRHQP
+156 NGVIGYELRHQP
-168 AGNNWEDSKIPYSKL
+168 AGNNWEDSKIPYRKL
-183 TVDDMKVIAEKTAG
+183 TIDDMKAIAEKTAS

-207 AGKFTYPTVE
+207 AGKFMYPTIE

-224 YAKDAP
+224 YAKGAP

-244 ISYHVGY
+244 ISYHIGY

-256 KQFSVLKAQGVDKT
+256 KQFSVLKAQGVDKAQ
-270 KDMIMSPLV
+270 DMIMSPLV

-289 KDIFSKSKAL
+289 KNILSKSKAL
-299 TINDFTFLT
+299 KINEFTFLT
-308 LKTSKMIREDKNDS
+308 LKTSKMMWEDKNNS

-342 ADDIQHPDK
+342 DEDIQHPEK

-359 IILTDKYSMHQPIQF
+359 IILNDKYSKRQPIQF

-383 SVYIQIKRPKTTI
+383 SVYMQIKRPKTTI

-402 DKQYVYNHFIMTNNA
+402 DKQYVYNHFIMIYNTSS
-417 RPLIEKDLRD
+417 LVEKDLRD

-443 FLSGL
+443 FQSGL

-462 STK
+462 NAK

>member
-1 MIFYIYILFERVY
+1 
-14 VKGSVIMMKRVLMAT
+14 MMKRALMAA
-29 LCLSCVTL
+29 LCFSFVTL
-37 GGHAID
+37 GSQAID
-43 INIPGADP
+43 INIPGADS
-51 TVSKDA
+51 TISKDA

-62 KTDADAQQMERDVEK
+62 KSDADARQMERNVET

-84 KQVVGNGEFDL
+84 KQVVGNGELDL
-95 NDIIYSNR
+95 NDVIYSNR

-109 DFSSSIFILKE
+109 DFSSSVFILKE

-135 GNTEKIAD
+135 GNTEKIED
-143 GTPAFRNA
+143 GTSAFRNA

-156 DGMMAYELRHQP
+156 NGVIGYELRHQP
-168 AGNNWEDSKIPYSKL
+168 AGNNWEDSKIPYRKL
-183 TVDDMKVIAEKTAG
+183 TSDDMKAIAEKTAS

-207 AGKFTYPTVE
+207 AGKFMYPTIE

-224 YAKDAP
+224 YAKGAP

-244 ISYHVGY
+244 ISYHIGY

-256 KQFSVLKAQGVDKT
+256 KQFSVLKAQGVDKAQ
-270 KDMIMSPLV
+270 DMIMSPLV

-289 KDIFSKSKAL
+289 KNILSKSKAL
-299 TINDFTFLT
+299 KINEFTFLT
-308 LKTSKMIREDKNDS
+308 LKTSKMMWEDKNNS

-342 ADDIQHPDK
+342 DEDIQHPEK

-359 IILTDKYSMHQPIQF
+359 IILNDKYSKRQPIQF

-383 SVYIQIKRPKTTI
+383 SVYMQIKRPKTTI

-402 DKQYVYNHFIMTNNA
+402 DKQYVYNHFIMTYNTSS
-417 RPLIEKDLRD
+417 LVEKDLRD

-443 FLSGL
+443 FQSGL
-448 GAKMPKDMATVDIK
+448 GAKMPNDMATVDIK
-462 STK
+462 NTK

>member
-156 DGMMAYELRHQP
+156 NGMMAYELRHQP

-183 TVDDMKVIAEKTAG
+183 TVDDMKAIAEKTAG

-224 YAKDAP
+224 Y
-230 MVGSLNFTMKNTPT
+230 
-244 ISYHVGY
+244 
-251 NFMPR
+251 
-256 KQFSVLKAQGVDKT
+256 
-270 KDMIMSPLV
+270 
-279 NYVLPSIEPA
+279 VLPSIEPA
-289 KDIFSKSKAL
+289 KDILSKSKAL

-308 LKTSKMIREDKNDS
+308 LKTSKMIQEDKNDS

-342 ADDIQHPDK
+342 AEDIQHPEK

-383 SVYIQIKRPKTTI
+383 SVYMQIKRPKTTI

-402 DKQYVYNHFIMTNNA
+402 DKQYVYNHFIMIYNTSS
-417 RPLIEKDLRD
+417 LVEKDLRD

-443 FLSGL
+443 FQSGL

-462 STK
+462 NAK

>member
-1 MIFYIYILFERVY
+1 
-14 VKGSVIMMKRVLMAT
+14 MMKRALMAA
-29 LCLSCVTL
+29 LCFSFVTL
-37 GGHAID
+37 GSQAID
-43 INIPGADP
+43 INILGADP
-51 TVSKDA
+51 TVSKDS

-62 KTDADAQQMERDVEK
+62 KTDADARQMERNVET

-84 KQVVGNGEFDL
+84 KQVVGNGELDL
-95 NDIIYSNR
+95 NDVIYSNR

-109 DFSSSIFILKE
+109 DFSLSVFILKE
-120 DGANVKFTMPYSSRY
+120 DGANIKFTMPYSSRY
-135 GNTEKIAD
+135 GNTEKIED
-143 GTPAFRNA
+143 GTSIFRNA

-156 DGMMAYELRHQP
+156 NGVIGYELRHQP

-183 TVDDMKVIAEKTAG
+183 TIDDMKAIAEKTAG

-224 YAKDAP
+224 YAKDVP

-256 KQFSVLKAQGVDKT
+256 KQFSVLKAQGVDKAQ
-270 KDMIMSPLV
+270 DMIMSPLV

-289 KDIFSKSKAL
+289 KDILSKSKAL
-299 TINDFTFLT
+299 KINDFTFLT
-308 LKTSKMIREDKNDS
+308 LKTSKMIREDKNNS

-342 ADDIQHPDK
+342 DEDIQHPEK

-359 IILTDKYSMHQPIQF
+359 IILNDKYSKRQPIQF

-383 SVYIQIKRPKTTI
+383 SVYMQIKRPKTTI

-402 DKQYVYNHFIMTNNA
+402 DKQYVYNHFIMTYNTSS
-417 RPLIEKDLRD
+417 LVEKDLRD
-427 IVQYVD
+427 IVQYID

-443 FLSGL
+443 FQSGL
-448 GAKMPKDMATVDIK
+448 GAKMPNDMATVDIK
-462 STK
+462 NTK

>member
-1 MIFYIYILFERVY
+1 
-14 VKGSVIMMKRVLMAT
+14 MMKRALLTT
-29 LCLSCVTL
+29 LCFSFVTL
-37 GGHAID
+37 GSQAID

-51 TVSKDA
+51 TVSKDS

-62 KTDADAQQMERDVEK
+62 KTDADARQMERNVET

-84 KQVVGNGEFDL
+84 KQVVGNGELDL
-95 NDIIYSNR
+95 NDVIYSNR

-109 DFSSSIFILKE
+109 DFSSSVFILKE
-120 DGANVKFTMPYSSRY
+120 DGANIKFTMPYSSRY
-135 GNTEKIAD
+135 GNTEKIED
-143 GTPAFRNA
+143 GTSIFRNA

-156 DGMMAYELRHQP
+156 NGVIGYELRHQP

-183 TVDDMKVIAEKTAG
+183 IIDDMKAIAEKTAG

-224 YAKDAP
+224 YAKDVP

-256 KQFSVLKAQGVDKT
+256 KQFSVLKAQGVDKAQ
-270 KDMIMSPLV
+270 DMIMSPLV

-289 KDIFSKSKAL
+289 KDILSKSKAL
-299 TINDFTFLT
+299 KINDFTFLT
-308 LKTSKMIREDKNDS
+308 LKTSKMIREDKNNS

-342 ADDIQHPDK
+342 DEDIQHPEK

-359 IILTDKYSMHQPIQF
+359 IILNDKYSKRQPIQF

-383 SVYIQIKRPKTTI
+383 SVYMQIKRPKTTI

-402 DKQYVYNHFIMTNNA
+402 DKQYVYNHFIMTYNTSS
-417 RPLIEKDLRD
+417 LVEKDLRD
-427 IVQYVD
+427 IVQYID

-443 FLSGL
+443 FQSGL
-448 GAKMPKDMATVDIK
+448 GAKMPNDMATVDIK
-462 STK
+462 NTK

>member
-1 MIFYIYILFERVY
+1 
-14 VKGSVIMMKRVLMAT
+14 MMKRALMAA
-29 LCLSCVTL
+29 LCFSFVTL
-37 GGHAID
+37 GSQAID

-51 TVSKDA
+51 TVSKDS

-62 KTDADAQQMERDVEK
+62 KTDADARQMERNVET

-84 KQVVGNGEFDL
+84 KQVVGNGELNL
-95 NDIIYSNR
+95 NDVIYSNR

-109 DFSSSIFILKE
+109 DFSSSVFILKE
-120 DGANVKFTMPYSSRY
+120 DGANIKFTMPYSSRY
-135 GNTEKIAD
+135 GNTEKIED
-143 GTPAFRNA
+143 GTSIFRNA

-156 DGMMAYELRHQP
+156 NGVIGYELRHQP

-183 TVDDMKVIAEKTAG
+183 TIDDMKAIAEKTAG

-207 AGKFTYPTVE
+207 AGKFRYPTVE

-224 YAKDAP
+224 YAKDVP

-256 KQFSVLKAQGVDKT
+256 KQFSVLKAQGVDKAQ
-270 KDMIMSPLV
+270 DMIMSPLV

-289 KDIFSKSKAL
+289 KDILSKSKAL
-299 TINDFTFLT
+299 KINDFTFLT
-308 LKTSKMIREDKNDS
+308 LKTSKMIREDKNNS

-342 ADDIQHPDK
+342 DEDIQHPEK

-359 IILTDKYSMHQPIQF
+359 IILNDKYSKRQPIQF

-383 SVYIQIKRPKTTI
+383 SVYMQIKRPKTTI

-402 DKQYVYNHFIMTNNA
+402 DKQYVYNHFIMTYNTSS
-417 RPLIEKDLRD
+417 LVEKDLRD
-427 IVQYVD
+427 IVQYID

-443 FLSGL
+443 FQSGL
-448 GAKMPKDMATVDIK
+448 GAKMPNDMATVDIK
-462 STK
+462 NTK

>member
-1 MIFYIYILFERVY
+1 
-14 VKGSVIMMKRVLMAT
+14 MMKRALMAA
-29 LCLSCVTL
+29 LCFSFVTL
-37 GGHAID
+37 GSQAID

-51 TVSKDA
+51 TVSKDS

-62 KTDADAQQMERDVEK
+62 KTDADARQMERNVET

-84 KQVVGNGEFDL
+84 KQVVGNGELDL
-95 NDIIYSNR
+95 NDVIYSNR

-109 DFSSSIFILKE
+109 DFSSSVFILKE
-120 DGANVKFTMPYSSRY
+120 DGANIKFTMPYSSRY
-135 GNTEKIAD
+135 GNTEKIED
-143 GTPAFRNA
+143 GTSIFRNA

-156 DGMMAYELRHQP
+156 NGVIGYELRHQP

-183 TVDDMKVIAEKTAG
+183 TIDDMKAIAEKTAG

-224 YAKDAP
+224 YAKDVP

-251 NFMPR
+251 NFMHR
-256 KQFSVLKAQGVDKT
+256 KQFSVLKAQGVDKAQ
-270 KDMIMSPLV
+270 DMIMSPLV

-289 KDIFSKSKAL
+289 KDILSKSKAL
-299 TINDFTFLT
+299 KINDFTFLT
-308 LKTSKMIREDKNDS
+308 LKTSKMIREDKNNS

-342 ADDIQHPDK
+342 DEDIQHPEK

-359 IILTDKYSMHQPIQF
+359 IILNDKYSKRQPIQF

-383 SVYIQIKRPKTTI
+383 SVYMQIKRPKTTI

-402 DKQYVYNHFIMTNNA
+402 DKQYVYNHFIMTYNTSS
-417 RPLIEKDLRD
+417 LVEKDLRD
-427 IVQYVD
+427 IVQYID

-443 FLSGL
+443 FQSGL
-448 GAKMPKDMATVDIK
+448 GAKMPNDMATVDIK
-462 STK
+462 NTK

>member
-1 MIFYIYILFERVY
+1 
-14 VKGSVIMMKRVLMAT
+14 MMKRALLTT
-29 LCLSCVTL
+29 LCFSFVTL
-37 GGHAID
+37 GSQAID

-51 TVSKDA
+51 TVSKDS

-62 KTDADAQQMERDVEK
+62 KTDADARQMERNVET

-84 KQVVGNGEFDL
+84 KQVVGNGELDL
-95 NDIIYSNR
+95 NDVIYSNR

-109 DFSSSIFILKE
+109 DFSSSVFILKE
-120 DGANVKFTMPYSSRY
+120 DGANIKFTMPYSSRY
-135 GNTEKIAD
+135 GNTEKIED
-143 GTPAFRNA
+143 GTSAFRNA

-156 DGMMAYELRHQP
+156 NGVIGYELRHQP

-183 TVDDMKVIAEKTAG
+183 IIDDMKAIAEKTAG

-256 KQFSVLKAQGVDKT
+256 KQFSVLKAQGVDKAQ
-270 KDMIMSPLV
+270 DMIMSPLV

-289 KDIFSKSKAL
+289 KDILSKSKAL
-299 TINDFTFLT
+299 KINDFTFLT
-308 LKTSKMIREDKNDS
+308 LKTSKMIREDKNNS

-328 SDQYREG
+328 SNQYREG

-342 ADDIQHPDK
+342 DEDIQHPEK

-359 IILTDKYSMHQPIQF
+359 IILNDKYSKRQPIQF

-383 SVYIQIKRPKTTI
+383 SVYMQIKRPKTTI

-402 DKQYVYNHFIMTNNA
+402 DKQYVYNHFIMTYNTSS
-417 RPLIEKDLRD
+417 LVEKDLRD
-427 IVQYVD
+427 IVQYID

-443 FLSGL
+443 FQSGL
-448 GAKMPKDMATVDIK
+448 GAKMPNDMATVDIK
-462 STK
+462 NTK